1 MQITNASL
9 TEELDGAT
17 ENRRRDAAVA
27 LNLLNQERQRVAE
40 ETAARKGLEDKM
52 RDLLV
57 ELEETRAE
65 REEARVNLG
74 VVAAACREAEAK
86 SREFQE
92 HRRVLAREVKV
103 LRSEQ
108 RRLSA
113 ALSCAT
119 TAASAAA
126 ATVAATNAASSGNRG
141 RSSSVMSWT
150 VGDVARETEARIPG
164 LVSSDNGVV
173 APLVN
178 KNGASNE
185 KPLSGDADTA
195 IRDPSIGRK
204 TDKSRCEEFGHG
216 VADMSLG
223 TMAVQPWLRP
233 SSLDAS
239 TLSSGGAEDL
249 TNAGSGATSP
259 EVGSPGLSLHN
270 RQSSRCLVLHWPP
283 SPSPLKTSRDASA
296 PVSDRQTPAH
306 EKTLEETGTPTTRSF
321 CNKDNL
327 GDGQQLRSMT
337 KRDVVGSENMQPAD
351 LGNVGSSRDNS
362 GLNASRLSLSSS
374 THPGESRF
382 NQMVQTISAG
392 LRESRKARRTPLLG
406 LLDSESVAGDAEL
419 DDGGVTDGTDGDS
432 RHDASKAYE
441 RESAWTA
448 ASSSKNG
455 SSVTIAI
462 DGAKANCSMAEDKGI
477 GDAEVSEIDA
487 RVCEEVALLPDEIKC
502 RER

>member
-9 TEELDGAT
+9 TEELDVAI
-17 ENRRRDAAVA
+17 ENRRRDAAAA

-40 ETAARKGLEDKM
+40 ETAARKALEDKM

-57 ELEETRAE
+57 ELDETRAE

-74 VVAAACREAEAK
+74 VVAAACREVGAK
-86 SREFQE
+86 SRELQE
-92 HRRVLAREVKV
+92 HRRILAREVRA
-103 LRSEQ
+103 LRLEQ
-108 RRLSA
+108 HRLSA

-141 RSSSVMSWT
+141 RSSSAMSWT
-150 VGDVARETEARIPG
+150 VGDVARETEARMPG

-185 KPLSGDADTA
+185 KPSSGDADTA
-195 IRDPSIGRK
+195 IRDPAGPSMGRK
-204 TDKSRCEEFGHG
+204 AENSRCEEMGREVG
-216 VADMSLG
+216 DMSLG
-223 TMAVQPWLRP
+223 TMAVQPWFRL
-233 SSLDAS
+233 SSLDAPTS
-239 TLSSGGAEDL
+239 SSGGAGDL

-259 EVGSPGLSLHN
+259 EVGSPGLCLHN
-270 RQSSRCLVLHWPP
+270 RQSSRCLASHWPP
-283 SPSPLKTSRDASA
+283 SPSPLITSRDASA
-296 PVSDRQTPAH
+296 PVSDNQ
-306 EKTLEETGTPTTRSF
+306 TLEETGTPTTKSF
-321 CNKDNL
+321 GNEDNL
-327 GDGQQLRSMT
+327 GDVQQLQSMT
-337 KRDVVGSENMQPAD
+337 KRDVVGSEITQPAD
-351 LGNVGSSRDNS
+351 LGNMESSRDSS

-441 RESAWTA
+441 RESAWTSG
-448 ASSSKNG
+448 SSSRNG
-455 SSVTIAI
+455 SSAMVAI
-462 DGAKANCSMAEDKGI
+462 DVAKTNCTVVNDKGV
-477 GDAEVSEIDA
+477 GDGEVSGIDS
-487 RVCEEVALLPDEIKC
+487 RGCEDIALLPDETKC